1 MTILLLTSL
10 ITSYVFWRHSLSP
23 DILLGQLKP
32 LSVFFLE
39 AIVRVVIGTLGIH
52 DDDGSENITEKRIC
66 VLSIFIAS
74 IWNRSTR
81 QMQATFPGVKFL
93 RALSMFK

>member
-39 AIVRVVIGTLGIH
+39 PVVHVLMGTLSID
-52 DDDGSENITEKRIC
+52 DDDGSENITK
-66 VLSIFIAS
+66 
-74 IWNRSTR
+74 
-81 QMQATFPGVKFL
+81 K
-93 RALSMFK
+93 